1 MEMMKAGDNVAM
13 DTVAV
18 AAETLGSL
26 GSSLAQSQRPAGQR
40 RIAASPVRR
49 SLGASSALYSDDLAK
64 DKRQA
69 IELTTGWDA
78 CVPSIVE

>member
-26 GSSLAQSQRPAGQR
+26 GSSLAQSQRPAG
-40 RIAASPVRR
+40 
-49 SLGASSALYSDDLAK
+49 
-64 DKRQA
+64 
-69 IELTTGWDA
+69 
-78 CVPSIVE
+78 